1 MTNNMKKVNLGKR
14 IRRDFF
20 PIDLKVEGDYYK
32 FGVFEINYYEDANGS
47 ISVKPNL
54 TFKGKTINQTI
65 EDVKKDFGAYRDG
78 DLCLI
83 YKYDGKTEMPFIIG
97 DLGMEPNG
105 TGHYWWN
112 DDLCEQIA
120 ELIFLADVGVYT
132 YD

>member
-1 MTNNMKKVNLGKR
+1 MANNIKKVNLGKR

-20 PIDLKVEGDYYK
+20 PIDLKVEGNYYK
-32 FGVFEINYYEDANGS
+32 FGVFEINYYEDAYGS
-47 ISVKPNL
+47 ISVKPHL
-54 TFKGKTINQTI
+54 AFKGKTINQTI
-65 EDVKKDFGAYRDG
+65 EDVKKDFKSYRDG

-97 DLGMEPNG
+97 ELEMEPSG
-105 TGHYWWN
+105 LGHYNWN

-120 ELIFLADVGVYT
+120 ELIFLAEVGGYN